1 MSRIVMSRIT
11 SHIVLLAAA
20 VMAASAVAL
29 ASPAFA
35 HGGGG
40 NSSHGMGRDMGP
52 GPVIIGQTTKN
63 TMSGDTHKHTDRSD
77 RQALLKQQLATKIGG
92 EVQALLV
99 KDALFKRN
107 GNTSGQVMII
117 NQLKALSRLA
127 AGHGINETIAVTP
140 ISVTIGKNVGGQVV
154 FNTL

>member
-1 MSRIVMSRIT
+1 VCGLDTDRDAANATQRQETPMSRIVMSRIT

-52 GPVIIGQTTKN
+52 GPVIIGQTT
-63 TMSGDTHKHTDRSD
+63 
-77 RQALLKQQLATKIGG
+77 
-92 EVQALLV
+92 
-99 KDALFKRN
+99 
-107 GNTSGQVMII
+107 
-117 NQLKALSRLA
+117 
-127 AGHGINETIAVTP
+127 
-140 ISVTIGKNVGGQVV
+140 
-154 FNTL
+154 